1 ALVDVLDYFPENH
14 SRRPELIAILNR
26 TLSAVTKYQDSK
38 TGVWYDIVDLGTR
51 EGNYLEASASSM
63 FVFALAKSL
72 RKGYIPNSFEKN
84 LDFALQGLVSEVT
97 SPAGKDQINLN
108 KVVEVS
114 GLGGSKDYRDGSFE
128 YYMSEPVITND
139 PKGVG
144 AFILA
149 ASEVEF
155 LRARKG

>member
-1 ALVDVLDYFPENH
+1 VYMEKNARDPKTGLLYHGWDESRKERWSDPKTGLSRHFWGRGMGWYVMALVDVLDYFPENH

-72 RKGYIPNSFEKN
+72 RKGYIPNS
-84 LDFALQGLVSEVT
+84 
-97 SPAGKDQINLN
+97 
-108 KVVEVS
+108 
-114 GLGGSKDYRDGSFE
+114 
-128 YYMSEPVITND
+128 
-139 PKGVG
+139 
-144 AFILA
+144 
-149 ASEVEF
+149 
-155 LRARKG
+155 